1 MSDKARIG
9 WIGTGVMGS
18 AMAGHLLAAGYPLTV
33 FSRTK
38 SKCRP
43 LLEKGAVWAAS
54 PAEVGEASDIV
65 FSIVGYPCDVEEVTI
80 GGHGCLAGLKEGGIV
95 CDMTTSSPTL
105 AKRIAEEAAKRGRFA
120 LDAPVTGG
128 DIGARE
134 ARLSIFVGGD
144 RAAYE
149 RALPCFEIMGKKI
162 LHCGAAGTG
171 QYAKLANQVAVA
183 GVMFSVC
190 ESMLFAQEA
199 GIDVAKWRDLV
210 GSGAG
215 GSAAMN
221 TLGVRL
227 LGLDYEPGFFV
238 DHFIK
243 DLGLCLEECRRM
255 KIVLPGAELAEELYR
270 SIQAKGEGKMGT
282 QILIKALAEL
292 SGKTWRAHS

>member
-1 MSDKARIG
+1 MPDKARIG

-33 FSRTK
+33 HSRTK
-38 SKCRP
+38 SKCQP
-43 LLEKGAVWAAS
+43 LLDGGAEWAAS

-65 FSIVGYPCDVEEVTI
+65 FSIVGYPRDVEEVTI
-80 GGHGCLAGLKEGGIV
+80 GGHGCLAGLSEGGII
-95 CDMTTSSPTL
+95 CDMTTSSPAL
-105 AKRIAEEAAKRGRFA
+105 ARRIAEEAAGRGRTA

-134 ARLSIFVGGD
+134 ARLSIFVGGE

-149 RALPCFEIMGKKI
+149 KILPCLEVMGKKI
-162 LHCGAAGTG
+162 LHCGEAGAG
-171 QYAKLANQVAVA
+171 QSAKLANQVAIA

-190 ESMLFAQEA
+190 ESLLFAQEA

-210 GSGAG
+210 GSGAA

-243 DLGLCLEECRRM
+243 DLGLCLEECRRLCL
-255 KIVLPGAELAEELYR
+255 VLPGSELAVELDR
-270 SIQAKGEGKMGT
+270 TVQARGEGGKGT
-282 QILIKALAEL
+282 QILINTLAEQ
-292 SGKTWRAHS
+292 SGKTWKAHS